1 MTTLLRRYAGP
12 AAGLTLLA
20 AATVGS
26 ATIPAPAYASAG
38 RCAQGS
44 GVTVVV
50 DFGSLGGGTR
60 IGCDADGGGKVGS
73 SIVPQAGFP
82 VTYVASQPGFVCRVS
97 GLPGADQ
104 EDCGDTPPAD
114 AYWGLFWSDG
124 KSAAWHYSGVGITA
138 LTIPEGG
145 SIGLRW
151 EDGGTRENPGAPP
164 TPNPG
169 TSPKPSPT

>member
-50 DFGSLGGGTR
+50 DFGSLGGGAR
-60 IGCDADGGGKVGS
+60 IGGDADGGGKGGS
-73 SIVPQAGFP
+73 STAPPGASP
-82 VTYVASQPGFVCRVS
+82 VTSVASQPDSACRIS
-97 GLPGADQ
+97 GVPGAGQ
-104 EDCGDTPPAD
+104 
-114 AYWGLFWSDG
+114 
-124 KSAAWHYSGVGITA
+124 
-138 LTIPEGG
+138 
-145 SIGLRW
+145 
-151 EDGGTRENPGAPP
+151 
-164 TPNPG
+164 
-169 TSPKPSPT
+169 